1 MNLGGTAR
9 GLKDTQLGRQY
20 DYSEAQRSDPMRALS
35 YVQGFA
41 PQYQSGQTQVNK
53 TYGMPV
59 DPRNAAIAA
68 GLGVYNTF
76 RPQDQYQPNPANQ
89 AQADYYRSLISNQQ
103 GGAGTSASNP
113 QQGYTGTYA

>member
-1 MNLGGTAR
+1 MI
-9 GLKDTQLGRQY
+9 
-20 DYSEAQRSDPMRALS
+20 
-35 YVQGFA
+35 
-41 PQYQSGQTQVNK
+41 NK

-76 RPQDQYQPNPANQ
+76 RPQGQYQPNPADQ
-89 AQADYYRSLISNQQ
+89 AQADYYRSLIPNQQ
-103 GGAGTSASNP
+103 GGAGTPAGPNTGAQANPYGPPVYGTGTSFASNPQQGYP